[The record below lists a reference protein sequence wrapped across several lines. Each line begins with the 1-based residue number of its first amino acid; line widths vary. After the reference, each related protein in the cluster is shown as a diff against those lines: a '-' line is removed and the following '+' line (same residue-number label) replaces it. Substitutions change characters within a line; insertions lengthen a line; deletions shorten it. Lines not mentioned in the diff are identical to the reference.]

1 MDSVTPP
8 PFAVDPLDLRI
19 LHALQLDGRAPFRRI
34 ADVLGVSDRTVARRF
49 DRLRASGL
57 VRITVVPDSSRTGQ
71 GEWLVRVRV
80 LPDVADA
87 VADALARRPDTPWV
101 CVVSSGTE
109 IVCLFRTMDGAPA
122 PLTGLTRRQG
132 IVRVD
137 AQRLLRNLTHHRR
150 TAGDGTPVA
159 LTDLDRRLLP
169 ALAADGRAAYPQLAR
184 AVGWSE
190 SAVRRRLEELRASGT
205 IRFDVATD
213 PRLFGYS
220 AQCLL
225 WLSVTPSRLGP
236 VAAALAGDPGTT
248 FVGATTGPHQ
258 LLAVMVCRDDIALY
272 DYVQWRVGLLD
283 GVRSVETA
291 VVTRSTGPFGLLLGA
306 IPAGRGPGS
315 RADHGPEPEPCRPD
329 ARPTP

>member
-1 MDSVTPP
+1 MDSVTSSVAPLVASP
-8 PFAVDPLDLRI
+8 LTTTSPSFVVDPLDLRI

-49 DRLRASGL
+49 DRLRASGV
-57 VRITVVPDSSRTGQ
+57 VRVTVVPDSSRTGQ
-71 GEWLVRVRV
+71 GEWLVRLRV
-80 LPDVADA
+80 LPDAAHA

-101 CVVSSGTE
+101 CLVSSGTE

-122 PLTGLTRRQG
+122 PLAGLTYRQG
-132 IVRVD
+132 IVHAD
-137 AQRLLRNLTHHRR
+137 AQRLLRHLTDHRR
-150 TAGDGTPVA
+150 QAGDGTPVA

-184 AVGWSE
+184 TVGWSE
-190 SAVRRRLEELRASGT
+190 SAVRRRLEELRESRT

-225 WLSVTPSRLGP
+225 WLSVTPSRISS
-236 VAAALAGDPGTT
+236 VAGALAGDPGTT
-248 FVGATTGPHQ
+248 FVGATSGPHQ
-258 LLAVMVCRDDIALY
+258 LLAVMVCRDEIALY
-272 DYVQWRVGLLD
+272 DYVNERIGALD

-291 VVTRSTGPFGLLLGA
+291 VVTRHARPSCLLIGA
-306 IPAGRGPGS
+306 IPVDRGS
-315 RADHGPEPEPCRPD
+315 
-329 ARPTP
+329 